1 MESGLHIATPILN
14 VAKTDNIQN
23 METAL
28 DVSTP
33 IRDVM
38 TPLRVPIEQLDRT
51 MNPPK
56 KLLGDDVFKQF
67 ILLQKKQMEKMR
79 NRGFQEYDE

>member
-33 IRDVM
+33 IRDESDIDKYLQQLQPY
-38 TPLRVPIEQLDRT
+38 TFIQKQGFDPLI
-51 MNPPK
+51 
-56 KLLGDDVFKQF
+56 
-67 ILLQKKQMEKMR
+67 R
-79 NRGFQEYDE
+79 N